1 MRTLAA
7 NLVPFQ
13 AFRLKHPKPVWL
25 NKEPGSSAG
34 FNADVDQLLAEFA
47 YATGSSLLPD
57 SALDKQDSITVY
69 AERYGGAGISKNGG
83 GARCGNVGDWQVKGI
98 GPNPLVG
105 RTPEGVRDEKDD
117 TWHSYGGLSLLDAII
132 KTINTVVVNEAL
144 PTGAVNCIG
153 IIETG
158 DDTAYQP
165 GLVLEDDLSTGR
177 GALLVRETTLRPAHL
192 CPSENFTPKGEYK
205 SLLESDVYRLRLAN
219 RELARELNHDGF
231 VNFLAAFLKTSA
243 TQFAVGKMLRI
254 YHGAVNTANI
264 VADGRWLD
272 LSTVCFVEANKNYF
286 LQVLNSGFYSEHL
299 SPLAI
304 AKDVAYQYSKF
315 NSVHS

>member
-1 MRTLAA
+1 M
-7 NLVPFQ
+7 
-13 AFRLKHPKPVWL
+13 
-25 NKEPGSSAG
+25 
-34 FNADVDQLLAEFA
+34 LAEFA

-83 GARCGNVGDWQVKGI
+83 GARCGNIGDWQVKGI
-98 GPNPLVG
+98 GSNPLVG

-132 KTINTVVVNEAL
+132 ETINTVVVNEAL
-144 PTGAVNCIG
+144 PAGTVNCIG

-192 CPSENFTPKGEYK
+192 CPSENFTPKDEYK

-243 TQFAVGKMLRI
+243 NQFAVGKVLRI

-264 VADGRWLD
+264 AADGRWLD

-286 LQVLNSGFYSEHL
+286 LQVLNGGFYSEHL

-304 AKDVAYQYSKF
+304 AKDVAYQYSKIQQRR
-315 NSVHS
+315 HHICW